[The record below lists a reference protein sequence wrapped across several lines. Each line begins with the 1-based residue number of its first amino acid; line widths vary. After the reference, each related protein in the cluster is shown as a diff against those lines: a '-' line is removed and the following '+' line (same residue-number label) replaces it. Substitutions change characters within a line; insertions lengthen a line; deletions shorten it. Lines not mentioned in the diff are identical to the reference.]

1 MQFHELVDPKGIA
14 KDVTNVGRWG
24 NGDVEIGFSDLA
36 QLPYIMG
43 LIRQAFENRWRAR
56 WYNVANNT
64 SSTGATGSM
73 YQATFCLPAITPINS
88 CTCLCLRADSL
99 HTGAATASVRSRRRR
114 VVGR

>member
-64 SSTGATGSM
+64 
-73 YQATFCLPAITPINS
+73 
-88 CTCLCLRADSL
+88 R
-99 HTGAATASVRSRRRR
+99 
-114 VVGR
+114 